1 MADVGKTSGLAED
14 SCLGHDQSVMD
25 EFEAA
30 KVAVFKA
37 CLIHV
42 HIYCRGG
49 GMSFLG
55 LFKHHLFNGVFSLSR
70 CCQLSFSFV

>member
-25 EFEAA
+25 EFGAA

-42 HIYCRGG
+42 HIYGY
-49 GMSFLG
+49 MF
-55 LFKHHLFNGVFSLSR
+55 
-70 CCQLSFSFV
+70 